1 MQKLNQFLQEMKEQS
16 SKYYVELHK
25 QFRNE
30 ANGTYRQRAR
40 KLYETTSK
48 HMASLM
54 EEWHRSE
61 TFEKVLNELL
71 DKEMEK
77 KKQDL
82 IKRVEKKGGKIVDSF
97 YLTIGSNG
105 GLNGY
110 IICENKNVRV
120 ETIFAGGYNI
130 QCLHYR
136 VLVK

>member
-1 MQKLNQFLQEMKEQS
+1 MEKLNQFLQEMKEQS
-16 SKYYVELHK
+16 LKYYVELHK

-30 ANGTYRQRAR
+30 ENGTYRERAR

-54 EEWHRSE
+54 QDWQSSE
-61 TFEKVLNELL
+61 NFKKVLIELL

-77 KKQDL
+77 KKNDL
-82 IKRVEKKGGKIVDSF
+82 IKRVEKKGGKIVDSL
-97 YLTIGSNG
+97 YLTIGSDN